1 MNEKRVCLDPSCSE
15 YAGEFHYPSI
25 LVPRYSPN
33 YQITEQSFRDKNLE
47 YYDDDSNSPT
57 IRQFG
62 VTIGSRFGNRLT
74 VGRRLCK
81 IRILNGITDIAMM
94 LLVMGVLLVLGFVQN
109 KEAEKIDLSEQTAQ
123 DYRFDTLL
131 NMPSFKLSL

>member
-1 MNEKRVCLDPSCSE
+1 
-15 YAGEFHYPSI
+15 
-25 LVPRYSPN
+25 
-33 YQITEQSFRDKNLE
+33 
-47 YYDDDSNSPT
+47 
-57 IRQFG
+57 
-62 VTIGSRFGNRLT
+62 
-74 VGRRLCK
+74 
-81 IRILNGITDIAMM
+81 MM